1 MAFLIWLLRIYGWY
15 VAAVVS
21 LSLLLAS
28 VVWLRAWVARW
39 WKNRVRA
46 ELGHATHPGP

>member
-1 MAFLIWLLRIYGWY
+1 MAFLIQLLRIYGWY

-21 LSLLLAS
+21 LGLVLAS

-39 WKNRVRA
+39 RKNRVPA
-46 ELGHATHPGP
+46 ELGRSSHPAR